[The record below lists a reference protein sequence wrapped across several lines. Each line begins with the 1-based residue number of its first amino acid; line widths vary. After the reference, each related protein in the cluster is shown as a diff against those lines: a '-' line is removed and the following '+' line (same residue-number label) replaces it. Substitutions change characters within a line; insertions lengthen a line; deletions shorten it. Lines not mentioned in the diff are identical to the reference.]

1 MTNFPHALPII
12 LKHEGGYVDHPRDPG
27 GATNMGITH
36 KTLAAWRGRPVTPQD
51 VRNLTKAE
59 AGRIYRANYWNAV
72 NGDSLP
78 PGADLVV
85 FDFAVNAGV
94 SRASRLLQKMVY
106 AEQDGHIGPATL
118 EQVARIDPVSLINGY
133 SEGRMNHYRSLRIW
147 DTFGKG
153 WTRRT
158 SETREAALGMVRKVQ
173 PSPEEQANP
182 LAALWAWLM
191 RVLRK

>member
-1 MTNFPHALPII
+1 VTNFSRALPII
-12 LKHEGGYVDHPRDPG
+12 LKHEGGYVDHPKDPG
-27 GATNMGITH
+27 GATNLGITH
-36 KTLAAWRGRPVTPQD
+36 KTLASWRGRPVTKSD

-78 PGADLVV
+78 PGVDLVV
-85 FDFAVNAGV
+85 FDFAVNSGV
-94 SRASRLLQKMVY
+94 SRAAKALQKLVH

-118 EQVARIDPVSLINGY
+118 AQVAKMDPVSLVNGY
-133 SEGRMNHYRSLRIW
+133 SEARMGFLRGLHHW
-147 DTFGKG
+147 PTFKGG
-153 WTRRT
+153 WTRRV

-191 RVLRK
+191 RKLGK